1 MLETKYHLLMA
12 EDPRRKA
19 ARRLQH
25 DLGRY
30 IRFAAPEELEPDTEA
45 LRQRLT
51 RDVLGTRSTPEGLV
65 PAEAIFETWLAEEGG
80 AFTDAAEVGTLRD
93 LMRELGRLAA
103 RLPEL
108 GRGELEELDR
118 LTRSIAGE
126 CRRLLRRIERGNDA
140 LRR

>member
-1 MLETKYHLLMA
+1 LLETKYHLLMA
-12 EDPRRKA
+12 DDPRRKA

-140 LRR
+140 IRR